1 MSTEFYKRCP
11 ICKKE
16 PDSSFFGI
24 QGYRYCSR
32 CQLGWLK
39 KLPKITYKENY
50 YKGTS
55 GIVSK
60 LFIPIGLIFYK
71 IRSSFAK
78 EKNKLWIDVGAGDGG
93 FLKTVNAQRRIGV
106 EISKAGRKIMEEAG
120 LETLSNEEFL
130 KTSGLNA
137 DVISFW
143 HVLEHV
149 ERPWEYLEAAKRNL
163 SKKGRII
170 IGIPN
175 SDSFE
180 LKYFK
185 KYWFHLVPKYHLWH
199 FSKNSIELLLNKSG
213 FKTNHIDY
221 WSVEHHLAGTLQSFI
236 NRTAGSDSV
245 LHRLVK
251 RGLDYSPTFKDIFW
265 SIFWLTIGLPVVFS
279 FWAISSL
286 LRKPGTFILIAKK
299 IH

>member
-16 PDSSFFGI
+16 SESSLLGI
-24 QGYRYCSR
+24 EGYRYCQN
-32 CQLGWLK
+32 CHLGWLK
-39 KLPKITYKENY
+39 KLPKATYKESY

-55 GIVSK
+55 GIFSK
-60 LFIPIGLIFYK
+60 LFVPIGFAFYK
-71 IRSSFAK
+71 IRGSFAK
-78 EKNKLWIDVGAGDGG
+78 GENKLWIDVGAGDGG
-93 FLKTVNAQRRIGV
+93 FLKTVEAQRKIGV
-106 EISKAGRKIMEEAG
+106 EISLAGRKIMEEKG
-120 LETLSNEEFL
+120 IETLLNENFL

-137 DVISFW
+137 DVISYW

-149 ERPWEYLEAAKRNL
+149 EKPWEYLEAGRRNL
-163 SKKGRII
+163 AKKGKII

-185 KYWFHLVPKYHLWH
+185 KYWFHLVPEYHLWH
-199 FSKNSIELLLNKSG
+199 FSKKSIELFLNKSG
-213 FKTNHIDY
+213 FKTDSIDY
-221 WSVEHHLAGTLQSFI
+221 WSIEHHLAGTLQSFI
-236 NRTAGSDSV
+236 NKTAGSDSV

-265 SIFWLTIGLPVVFS
+265 SIFWLTFGLPIILLF
-279 FWAISSL
+279 FATSSL
-286 LRKPGTFILIAKK
+286 FKKPGTFILVAKK
-299 IH
+299 IR

>member
-1 MSTEFYKRCP
+1 MSTDFYKRCP
-11 ICKKE
+11 ICKKV
-16 PDSSFFGI
+16 PDSSLFGI
-24 QGYRYCSR
+24 AGYRYCFG
-32 CQLGWLK
+32 CHLGWLK
-39 KLPKITYKENY
+39 KLPKTSYRENY

-55 GIVSK
+55 SIVSK
-60 LFIPIGLIFYK
+60 LFVPIGLFFYM
-71 IRSSFAK
+71 IRKSFAK
-78 EKNKLWIDVGAGDGG
+78 GGKKLWIDVGAGDGG
-93 FLKTVNAQRRIGV
+93 FLKTVNSQRKIGV
-106 EISKAGRKIMEEAG
+106 EISLAGRKIMEKTG
-120 LETLSNEEFL
+120 LETLSNEKFL

-137 DVISFW
+137 DIISYW

-149 ERPWEYLEAAKRNL
+149 EKPWEYLEAGKRNL

-199 FSKNSIELLLNKSG
+199 FSKKSIEFFLSKAG
-213 FKTNHIDY
+213 FKVDSVDH
-221 WSVEHHLAGTLQSFI
+221 WSIEHHLAGTLQSFI
-236 NRTAGSDSV
+236 NITAGSDSV

-265 SIFWLTIGLPVVFS
+265 SIFWLTIGLPAVFF
-279 FWAISSL
+279 FWAASSIF
-286 LRKPGTFILIAKK
+286 RRPGTFILVAKK